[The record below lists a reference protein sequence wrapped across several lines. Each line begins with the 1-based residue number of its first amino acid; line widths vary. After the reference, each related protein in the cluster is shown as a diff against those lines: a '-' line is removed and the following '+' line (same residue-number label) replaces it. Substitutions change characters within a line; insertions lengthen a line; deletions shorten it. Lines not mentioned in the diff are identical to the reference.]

1 MATPVLSSEELI
13 HMEHEHAAHNYHPL
27 PVVIDRSEGVFVWDP
42 EGKKYFDFLSA
53 YSALNQGHNHPRIIK
68 ALTEQANKC
77 ALTSRA
83 FYNSQFP
90 RYAQFITKTLGYDM
104 VLPMN
109 TGAEAV
115 ETGIKMARKWG
126 YVKKGIAENEAIIVC
141 CSGCFHGR
149 TVMACTL
156 SDDPDCFRG
165 FGPFVG
171 GVRRVPHGDS
181 AALEAVLDECGS
193 KVAGFI
199 VEPIQG
205 EAGIKVPP
213 EGYLARCA
221 ALCKKHNVLL
231 ICDEVQTGLGRTG
244 KLLCSQWDNV
254 RPDILLLGKA
264 LSGGAYPISAALAD
278 REVMMCIKP
287 GEHGSTYGG
296 SAIAG
301 AVAVEALSVILEEHL
316 PERAQKLGE
325 RLRQALIDLKS
336 PYLVDVRGRGL
347 LTAIE
352 VPADCPL
359 TAWEICLL
367 LLEKGLLCKPTHG
380 TIIRLAPPLTMT
392 EEELEQCI
400 GIFADVIN
408 SIPTVKRESIA
419 RRNL

>member
-1 MATPVLSSEELI
+1 MAAHLSSEALI
-13 HMEHEHAAHNYHPL
+13 HMEHEYAAHNYHPL
-27 PVVIDRSEGVFVWDP
+27 PVVIDHSQGVFVWDP
-42 EGKKYFDFLSA
+42 EGKRYYDFLSA
-53 YSALNQGHNHPRIIK
+53 YSALNQGHNHPRIVK
-68 ALTEQANKC
+68 ALSDQAHKC

-83 FYNSQFP
+83 FYNSEFP
-90 RYAQFITKTLGYDM
+90 RFAQYITKTLGYDM

-126 YVKKGIAENEAIIVC
+126 YVKKGIPQNEAIIIN

-149 TVMACTL
+149 TILACSL
-156 SDDPDCFRG
+156 SDDPDCYEG

-171 GVRRVPHGDS
+171 GLVRVPHGDA
-181 AALEAVLDECGS
+181 AALRKVLEQHGP

-213 EGYLARCA
+213 EGYLAECA

-231 ICDEVQTGLGRTG
+231 ICDEIQTGLGRTG
-244 KLLCSQWDNV
+244 KLLCSEWDNV

-264 LSGGAYPISAALAD
+264 LSGGVYPISAALANKD
-278 REVMMCIKP
+278 IMMCIKP

-296 SAIAG
+296 NPIAA
-301 AVAVEALSVILEEHL
+301 AVAVEALKVLIEEKL
-316 PERAQKLGE
+316 PERAHKLGS
-325 RLRQALIDLKS
+325 RLRQALLDLKS

-352 VPADCPL
+352 VPKDCPL

-367 LLEKGLLCKPTHG
+367 LLDKGLLCKPTHG
-380 TIIRLAPPLTMT
+380 TIIRLAPPLTMS
-392 EEELEQCI
+392 EAELEECI
-400 GIFADVIN
+400 KIFTEVLHM
-408 SIPTVKRESIA
+408 IPTVKKDQIP
-419 RRNL
+419 RRDL